1 MKISKTRKMLSDWNA
16 PYIQSLMK
24 LIETQSKLTLANW
37 AVDYSE
43 QFILPLWSKRFPD
56 DAVAQAASLECSR
69 METALRSASVDNEP
83 DPAKIDWKCKCK

>member
-24 LIETQSKLTLANW
+24 LIESQ
-37 AVDYSE
+37 
-43 QFILPLWSKRFPD
+43 SKRFPD

-69 METALRSASVDNEP
+69 METALRSVSVKNEP
-83 DPAKIDWKCKCK
+83 DPAKIDWKCK